1 MNQWTTRNA
10 NMEGTTKLGQTL
22 KRGFSPTDSVV
33 DYFFLRSEQL
43 VMRKLDCQNM
53 DAINFHQTK

>member
-1 MNQWTTRNA
+1 
-10 NMEGTTKLGQTL
+10 MEGTTKLGQTS

-33 DYFFLRSEQL
+33 DYFLLRSEQL

-53 DAINFHQTK
+53 DAMNFHQTE